1 VLGAIKLQPNRNLF
15 AQERAPRS
23 FSESRFAKGAKPEEH
38 LVTPG
43 KKLSRLHLTAPC
55 ARHWIGSYA
64 KGGGAAE
71 AENPPT
77 PDRKEAAM
85 RDTWT

>member
-1 VLGAIKLQPNRNLF
+1 MLGAVKLRPDRNFF
-15 AQERAPRS
+15 AQERALRS
-23 FSESRFAKGAKPEEH
+23 FSESRFAKSAKPEKH

-64 KGGGAAE
+64 KGGGAAKP
-71 AENPPT
+71 NG
-77 PDRKEAAM
+77 KETAM